1 VLAYIMLFDNAV
13 TDREPPDFF
22 QTAARY
28 LACWVRS
35 ALDPISNVAGA
46 VAAKDR
52 E

>member
-1 VLAYIMLFDNAV
+1 MLFDNAV

-28 LACWVRS
+28 LACWVLS
-35 ALDPISNVAGA
+35 ALDPITNIVRT